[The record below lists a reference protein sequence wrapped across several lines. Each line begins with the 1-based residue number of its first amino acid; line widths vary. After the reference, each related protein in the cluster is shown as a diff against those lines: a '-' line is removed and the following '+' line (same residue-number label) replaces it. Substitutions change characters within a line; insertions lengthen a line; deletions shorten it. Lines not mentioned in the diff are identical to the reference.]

1 MHMLAQWFDAA
12 LLTGGLGPNLK
23 DWEQPRCGYRIG
35 MLQSAAAGS
44 ADTYVCVD
52 GARPRIHELLY
63 IG

>member
-1 MHMLAQWFDAA
+1 MWVQ
-12 LLTGGLGPNLK
+12 
-23 DWEQPRCGYRIG
+23 DWL
-35 MLQSAAAGS
+35 LQSAVAGS